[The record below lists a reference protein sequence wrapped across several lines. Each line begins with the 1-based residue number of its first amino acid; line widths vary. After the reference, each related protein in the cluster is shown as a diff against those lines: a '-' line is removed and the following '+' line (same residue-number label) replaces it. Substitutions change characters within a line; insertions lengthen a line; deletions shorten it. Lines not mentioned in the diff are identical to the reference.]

1 MRTRIKTKIIRSEMV
16 SSPDPDRQVLL
27 AETHRLEQQGHVL
40 RRPELRR
47 KASEIFIASPK
58 GYDANL
64 TVGEGTL

>member
-1 MRTRIKTKIIRSEMV
+1 MV